1 MAIHVEGL
9 LAIVIFYMLILVV
22 GIWAAWKN
30 KNSGISEGTD
40 RSESIMI
47 GGRDIGLFVG
57 GFTMTATWVGGG
69 YINGTAESVYLPGSG
84 LAWAQAPFG
93 YALSLVVGGLFFAKP
108 MRSRGY
114 VTMLDPF
121 QQLYGERMGGL
132 LFIPALLGEMFWS
145 AAILSALG
153 ATLSVIVDI
162 NINMSVVISAL
173 IAIFYTLVGGLYS
186 VAYTDVVQLFCI
198 FIGLWISVPF
208 ALSHP
213 AVSDIGVTAVNTV
226 FQSPWLGE
234 IDPSDGWMWADNFCL
249 LVSQCRN
256 TLATYSEAHTEITD
270 ILFQYI
276 ETLMQLC
283 VCVCVQMLGG
293 IPWQVYFQRVLSA
306 SSASYAQ
313 VLSFLAAFGCLVM
326 AVPSVLIGAI
336 GASTDWN
343 QTSYGPVPPVEKDE
357 SDMILPIVLQHLCP
371 PFVSFFGLGAV
382 SAAVMSSADSS
393 ILSASS
399 MFARNI
405 YQLAF
410 RQSASDRE
418 IVWVMR
424 ITIFVFGALATAMAL
439 LTGSVYGL
447 WYLSSDLVYVIIFP
461 QLLCVLFIKGTNTY
475 GSVAGYVF
483 GLLLRVGGGEP
494 YLRLPPFIYYPGW
507 QTRQKEQRLTQEVER
522 FVEQRF
528 PYKTVSMLAS
538 LLSNAVFSYV
548 AKYLFESGTLSP
560 KYDFLD
566 AVVSR
571 HSKETMD
578 KTTLVTHDNII
589 LSELAAVQ
597 PRHGS
602 VAGTFLNTDVLIDE
616 DHMSPDSSAEHQ

>member
-1 MAIHVEGL
+1 MAVHAEGIV
-9 LAIVIFYMLILVV
+9 AIVLFYLLILAV

-30 KNSGISEGTD
+30 KNSGVSEGQD
-40 RSESIMI
+40 RSETIMV

-69 YINGTAESVYLPGSG
+69 YINGTAEYVYLPDYG

-121 QQLYGERMGGL
+121 QQIYGKRMGGL
-132 LFIPALLGEMFWS
+132 LFIPALMGEIFWS

-162 NINMSVVISAL
+162 DINMSVVISAL

-198 FIGLWISVPF
+198 FLGLWVSVPF
-208 ALSHP
+208 ALSNP
-213 AVSDIGVTAVNTV
+213 AVSSISVTAKEEVYQT
-226 FQSPWLGE
+226 PWLGK
-234 IDPSDGWMWADNFCL
+234 IDSADTWMWIDNFCL
-249 LVSQCRN
+249 L
-256 TLATYSEAHTEITD
+256 
-270 ILFQYI
+270 
-276 ETLMQLC
+276 
-283 VCVCVQMLGG
+283 MLGG

-306 SSASYAQ
+306 SSATYAQ
-313 VLSFLAAFGCLVM
+313 VLSFIAAAGCLVM

-343 QTSYGPVPPVEKDE
+343 QTTYGAIPPKEKDQ

-371 PFVSFFGLGAV
+371 SWISFFGLGAV

-410 RQSASDRE
+410 RQSATDRE

-424 ITIFVFGALATAMAL
+424 ISIFVFGALATAMAL
-439 LTGSVYGL
+439 LTGTVYGL

-461 QLLCVLFIKGTNTY
+461 QLLSVLFIKGTNTY

-494 YLRLPPFIYYPGW
+494 YLKLPPFIYYPGW
-507 QTRQKEQRLTQEVER
+507 VQQEKIHHLTGDVEY
-522 FVEQRF
+522 FIQQRF
-528 PYKTVSMLAS
+528 PFKTVSMLAS
-538 LLSNAVFSYV
+538 FMGNVVFSYLL
-548 AKYLFESGTLSP
+548 KYLFESGTLSH
-560 KYDFLD
+560 KYDFMD
-566 AVVSR
+566 AVVSK
-571 HSKETMD
+571 HSKEIMD
-578 KTTLVTHDNII
+578 KTTLVSDDII
-589 LSELAAVQ
+589 LSEMAPVKAHLNA
-597 PRHGS
+597 S
-602 VAGTFLNTDVLIDE
+602 LAGTFTNTEALSDDEVSSPGSLNNHRE
-616 DHMSPDSSAEHQ
+616 

>member
-1 MAIHVEGL
+1 MAVHAEGIV
-9 LAIVIFYMLILVV
+9 AIVIFYLLILGV

-30 KNSGISEGTD
+30 KNSGVSEGQD
-40 RSESIMI
+40 RSETIMV

-69 YINGTAESVYLPGSG
+69 YINGTAEYVYLPDFG

-121 QQLYGERMGGL
+121 QQIYGKRMGGL
-132 LFIPALLGEMFWS
+132 LFIPALMGEIFWS

-162 NINMSVVISAL
+162 DINMSVVISAL

-198 FIGLWISVPF
+198 FLGLWVSVPF
-208 ALSHP
+208 ALSNP
-213 AVSDIGVTAVNTV
+213 AVSSISVTAKEAVYQT
-226 FQSPWLGE
+226 PWLGK
-234 IDPSDGWMWADNFCL
+234 IDSADTWMWIDNFCL
-249 LVSQCRN
+249 L
-256 TLATYSEAHTEITD
+256 
-270 ILFQYI
+270 
-276 ETLMQLC
+276 
-283 VCVCVQMLGG
+283 MLGG

-306 SSASYAQ
+306 SSATYAQ
-313 VLSFLAAFGCLVM
+313 VLSFIAAAGCLVM

-343 QTSYGPVPPVEKDE
+343 QTTYGAIPPKEKDQ

-371 PFVSFFGLGAV
+371 PWISFFGLGAV

-410 RQSASDRE
+410 RQSATDRE

-439 LTGSVYGL
+439 LTGTVYGL

-461 QLLCVLFIKGTNTY
+461 QLLSVLFIKGTNTY

-483 GLLLRVGGGEP
+483 GLLLRIGGGEP
-494 YLRLPPFIYYPGW
+494 YLKLPPFIYYPGW
-507 QTRQKEQRLTQEVER
+507 VQQEKIHHLTGDVEY
-522 FVEQRF
+522 FIQQRF
-528 PYKTVSMLAS
+528 PFKTVSMLAS
-538 LLSNAVFSYV
+538 FLGNVAFSYLL
-548 AKYLFESGTLSP
+548 KYLFESGTLSH
-560 KYDFLD
+560 KYDFMD
-566 AVVSR
+566 AVVSK
-571 HSKETMD
+571 HSKEIMD
-578 KTTLVTHDNII
+578 KTTLVSSDNII
-589 LSELAAVQ
+589 LSEMEPVKTRLSNAL
-597 PRHGS
+597 
-602 VAGTFLNTDVLIDE
+602 AGTFTNTEALSDDEESSPESLNN
-616 DHMSPDSSAEHQ
+616 DHE